1 MRYSRPGVP
10 GRGTEFSEVGMAVC
24 SFSEGVYVTGF
35 SEGNLVGNMGNGKSD
50 LFLSAFT
57 SDGEKIFTIQKG
69 SAAAE
74 WETSGN
80 DEGNAVTADPSGFT

>member
-10 GRGTEFSEVGMAVC
+10 GSGTEFSEVGMAVC
-24 SFSEGVYVTGF
+24 SC
-35 SEGNLVGNMGNGKSD
+35 
-50 LFLSAFT
+50 

-74 WETSGN
+74 WETSGK
-80 DEGNAVTADPSGFT
+80 DEGNAVIADPSGFT